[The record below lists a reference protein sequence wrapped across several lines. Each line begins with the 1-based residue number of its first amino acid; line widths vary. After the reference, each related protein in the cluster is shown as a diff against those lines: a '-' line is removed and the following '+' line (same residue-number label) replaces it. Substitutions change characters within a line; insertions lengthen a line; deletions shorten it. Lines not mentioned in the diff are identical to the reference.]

1 METEHR
7 QLGDIAM
14 IFVGMPTKQS
24 QLKEYG
30 PFGNVLTVRALGDFG
45 IDRDQL
51 VRVDLNARDVGK
63 YQAKSGDLVL
73 SARSTTLKMGV
84 VPDELD
90 GIIVNATL
98 IGVRS
103 MPALDPRLLAAYLSH
118 PDGQAA
124 LDAVAQ
130 SATIQMNL
138 TVNALCELEVPV
150 PSAAEQE
157 RMVKLLTAADMAFVS
172 AVHAAQLRK
181 KLANEVVVDKL
192 KESRITP

>member
-118 PDGQAA
+118 PDGLAA

-138 TVNALCELEVPV
+138 TVSAVSKLEVPV
-150 PSAAEQE
+150 PRLDVQRQVVE
-157 RMVKLLTAADMAFVS
+157 MLTASDTAYASAIEAAHTRRRLARRVAFDHILGQYS
-172 AVHAAQLRK
+172 K
-181 KLANEVVVDKL
+181 
-192 KESRITP
+192 